1 MIPPPSDCRL
11 IIFDWDGTL
20 MDSISTICGCLSH
33 AFAYAGLAD
42 RGAQQYREIIGLGL
56 EDALAVLAPD
66 ADQRTRK
73 RILEGYRECFF
84 GTPVREMPLFPGVED
99 ALVQLAGAGYEIA
112 VATGKTRR
120 GLDRV
125 LGEHPLLAACI
136 SASRCA
142 DESRSKPD
150 PLMLRELLR
159 HYDLPPAATIMVG
172 DTVHDMEMAV
182 AAGVLPVGVLCG
194 VHSAERLDAS
204 GAAMCFADPTA
215 LPGWL
220 IRKRSGVE

>member
-42 RGAQQYREIIGLGL
+42 RGVQQYREIIGLGL
-56 EDALAVLAPD
+56 EDALAALAPD
-66 ADQRTRK
+66 ADQPTRE
-73 RILEGYRECFF
+73 RILAGYRECFF
-84 GTPVREMPLFPGVED
+84 GTPVGQMPLFPGVED

-125 LGEHPLLAACI
+125 LGEHPLLATCI

-150 PLMLRELLR
+150 PLMLCELLR
-159 HYDLPPAATIMVG
+159 HYGLPPAATIMVG

-194 VHSAERLDAS
+194 VHDAERLDAS
-204 GAAMCFADPTA
+204 GAATCFADPTA

-220 IRKRSGVE
+220 IRKRTGVE

>member
-11 IIFDWDGTL
+11 IVFDWDGTL

-42 RGAQQYREIIGLGL
+42 RGVQQYREIIGLGL
-56 EDALAVLAPD
+56 EDALAALAPD
-66 ADQRTRK
+66 ADQPTRE
-73 RILEGYRECFF
+73 RILAGYRECFF
-84 GTPVREMPLFPGVED
+84 GTPVGQMPLFPGVED

-150 PLMLRELLR
+150 PLMLCELLR
-159 HYDLPPAATIMVG
+159 HYGLPPAATIMVG

-194 VHSAERLDAS
+194 VHDAERLDAS
-204 GAAMCFADPTA
+204 GAATCFADPTA

-220 IRKRSGVE
+220 IRKRTGVE

>member
-11 IIFDWDGTL
+11 IVFDWDGTL

-42 RGAQQYREIIGLGL
+42 CGVQQYREIIGLGL
-56 EDALAVLAPD
+56 EDALAALAPD
-66 ADQRTRK
+66 ADQPTRE
-73 RILEGYRECFF
+73 RILAGYRECFF
-84 GTPVREMPLFPGVED
+84 GTPVGQMPLFPGVED

-159 HYDLPPAATIMVG
+159 HYDLPPAAAIMVG

-194 VHSAERLDAS
+194 VHGAERLDAS
-204 GAAMCFADPTA
+204 GAAMCLADPTA
-215 LPGWL
+215 LPGGL
-220 IRKRSGVE
+220 IR

>member
-1 MIPPPSDCRL
+1 MILPPDDCRL

-20 MDSISTICGCLSH
+20 MDSISTICGCLAH

-42 RGAQQYREIIGLGL
+42 RGELQYQEIIGLGL
-56 EDALAVLAPD
+56 EDALAALAPD
-66 ADQRTRK
+66 ADKPTRE
-73 RILEGYRECFF
+73 RILRGYRECFF

-99 ALVQLAGAGYEIA
+99 TLVQLADVGYEIA
-112 VATGKTRR
+112 VATGKARR

-125 LGEHPLLAACI
+125 LGEHPRLAACI

-150 PLMLRELLR
+150 PLMLRELLQ
-159 HYDLPPAATIMVG
+159 HYNLPSAAAIMVG

-194 VHSAERLDAS
+194 VHSAERLGAS
-204 GAAMCFADPTA
+204 GAAACFADPTA
-215 LPGWL
+215 LAGWL
-220 IRKRSGVE
+220 IPARAAAL

>member
-1 MIPPPSDCRL
+1 MILPPDDCRL

-20 MDSISTICGCLSH
+20 MDSIPAICGCLTH

-42 RGAQQYREIIGLGL
+42 RGEQQYQEIIGLGL
-56 EDALAVLAPD
+56 DDALAALAPD
-66 ADQRTRK
+66 ADKPTRE
-73 RILEGYRECFF
+73 RILEGYRKCFF
-84 GTPVREMPLFPGVED
+84 GTPARAMPLFPGVED
-99 ALVQLAGAGYEIA
+99 TVLQLADAGYQIA
-112 VATGKTRR
+112 VATGKARR

-125 LGEHPLLAACI
+125 LGEHPRLAACI

-150 PLMLRELLR
+150 PLMLYELLK
-159 HYDLPPAATIMVG
+159 HYDLPPSAAIMVG
-172 DTVHDMEMAV
+172 DTVHDMAMAV

-204 GAAMCFADPTA
+204 GAAVCFADPTVLA
-215 LPGWL
+215 GWL
-220 IRKRSGVE
+220 IRTLGG

>member
-1 MIPPPSDCRL
+1 
-11 IIFDWDGTL
+11 
-20 MDSISTICGCLSH
+20 
-33 AFAYAGLAD
+33 A
-42 RGAQQYREIIGLGL
+42 
-56 EDALAVLAPD
+56 LAPD
-66 ADQRTRK
+66 ADRSTRE
-73 RILEGYRECFF
+73 RILAGYRECFF

-99 ALVQLAGAGYEIA
+99 TVMRLADAGYEIA
-112 VATGKTRR
+112 VATGKARR

-125 LGEHPLLAACI
+125 LGEHPRLAACI

-159 HYDLPPAATIMVG
+159 HYDLPPAAAIMVG

-194 VHSAERLDAS
+194 VHGAERLDAS

-220 IRKRSGVE
+220 IRKRPGFE